1 MIYTYEPKW
10 SHLASLSLDCCFV
23 AENDSFTSEVLNCW
37 FTVSTKLIL
46 FQWEELLSN
55 PFFQLKFFVKDRK
68 GYCCRSRWKT
78 IDLSL
83 FLSLWNTHKHTH
95 THTLTN
101 SQTHTHAYKESSEKK
116 RIGLFSVDKIFFNLG
131 LFDHEKIL
139 LKVVRLKY
147 YWSCWTRKPRS
158 FLKWPSLKF
167 KKYTAI

>member
-1 MIYTYEPKW
+1 MITLSVSIIRLLFCGWKW
-10 SHLASLSLDCCFV
+10 FIYLWSFKLLVHCFN
-23 AENDSFTSEVLNCW
+23 E
-37 FTVSTKLIL
+37 LIL

-83 FLSLWNTHKHTH
+83 FLSLWNTHKH